1 MNNTIL
7 FDNISYEIDIFNL
20 LRLGLLTLILISDS
34 SDLFELIL
42 QSCAKYTILLT
53 SISMLVVGSYL
64 IYFDIFLGIIS
75 IFLGGSLFTIFIILH
90 RI

>member
-20 LRLGLLTLILISDS
+20 LRLSLLTLILISDS
-34 SDLFELIL
+34 SDLFELMI
-42 QSCAKYTILLT
+42 QSCTKYTILLT

-64 IYFDIFLGIIS
+64 LYFDIFLGIIS
-75 IFLGGSLFTIFIILH
+75 IFLGGCLFTIFIILH